1 MIPHH
6 EAVPVLTIENLSV
19 DYLGERTVHAVK
31 NVTMSLGRGEIL
43 GLAGE
48 SGCGKSTLAYGVNR
62 LLKPPGVITSGTAEF
77 HSREGDT
84 IDLGTLAGEDL
95 RAFRWD
101 KISMVFQG
109 AMNSLN
115 PVISIRAQME
125 DIFTAHRPE
134 MGRRERR
141 ERCGDLL
148 ERVGVDRLR
157 LRSFPHE
164 LSGGMRQRVMIA
176 MAMALGPQVMIMDEP
191 TTALDVVV
199 QREIL
204 REISRLREELG
215 FAVVFITHD
224 LPLLL
229 EISDRIAV
237 MKEGEI
243 VELGDAVELYTNPK
257 HDYTKRLLASFPS
270 LTGARGDFIR
280 TGLDTGLLD
289 VDAVEPVA
297 VAARK
302 KNWRRTA

>member
-1 MIPHH
+1 LIPRH
-6 EAVPVLTIENLSV
+6 ESNPVLTIENFSV
-19 DYLGERTVHAVK
+19 DYLGERTVHAVR
-31 NVTMSLGRGEIL
+31 NVTLSLGRGEIL

-62 LLKPPGVITSGTAEF
+62 LLKLPGVITSGTAEF
-77 HSREGDT
+77 HSREGYT
-84 IDLGTLAGEDL
+84 IDLGALAGEDL
-95 RAFRWD
+95 RAFRWA

-115 PVISIRAQME
+115 PVINIQAQME
-125 DIFTAHRPE
+125 DIFTTHRSE
-134 MGRRERR
+134 MGRKERR
-141 ERCGDLL
+141 RLCGDLL
-148 ERVGVDRLR
+148 ERVGVDRSR

-204 REISRLREELG
+204 REITRLREELG
-215 FAVVFITHD
+215 FAVIFITHD

-237 MKEGEI
+237 MKDGEI

-270 LTGARGDFIR
+270 LTGDRGDFIR
-280 TGLDTGLLD
+280 TGLHTELLD
-289 VDAVEPVA
+289 VDAVEPV
-297 VAARK
+297 VATRTKAR
-302 KNWRRTA
+302 RRTA